1 MTQPV
6 RIGLQVDSNDPFW
19 VEIFETIWRFARP
32 APFHPTFSY
41 GAPFQRPEDIP
52 PLDLVEI
59 EFSDEVGVADVGTA
73 KIEEIMALGLEALL
87 TVNLGVAAVRQLLD
101 NGLPVIALS
110 EWPFEHPRF
119 SHPQGLYD
127 VAQVACRHLVQRL
140 GGSGRVAIVGGMVT
154 RGVETGKTRVEGA
167 LDVFR
172 HYSDIEYLHIPTP
185 WTYDDAC
192 DYLLDAMTPLS
203 QPFDAVFGLSDTLAF
218 AGRDVGCHLGLMNA
232 ETVIVGVNGDPL
244 AIAAIVR
251 GEMAATVETSA
262 TELATQAVRLACQ
275 VARGEPIP
283 PIYSYHPLLITREN
297 VVDVAVRKL
306 AAIADMPTRLQGN
319 RAQFSRRR
327 ITQLETSLAINRQIG
342 AIIDHELLPQQI
354 AELIR
359 TNYGYDDVEILL
371 WMEGEQALAPIE
383 SGKSQDEWS
392 RIPLAESGALGHTL
406 MGDRPLF
413 IPDAQTS
420 SRFAPDSRW
429 PATRSRVIAPIRLGG
444 RTQGVLDLHS
454 RSFKHHS
461 QGDLD
466 ALQFLAD
473 QLGVAIRNVRLYAEA
488 LAARV
493 AAEQASHFKT
503 RLLANISHE
512 LRTPLNV
519 ILGYS
524 QTALGQP
531 NPYGVA
537 LPAELTKDLRHIQQS
552 GEQLA
557 RLVNDLLELSQA
569 EIGALEIFKE
579 SIEPVAFLRE
589 IFEIASDS
597 LTVSS
602 EVTWRLQLP
611 ARLPVIEADPERL
624 RQIVLNLLSNA
635 ANFTR
640 RGHIALAAARQS
652 GWLHIW
658 IEDTGAGIPKE
669 QLAQI
674 FESFVTVY
682 EPARGAEAGSARRG
696 IGLGLTITHHL
707 MKLHGGDLHLES
719 RVGRGTIC
727 HILLPL
733 PEEGKDAFAPRTAPE
748 LTELAGPRL
757 ETALNSQLQQAGE
770 MVQRSA
776 TYIRAHYADALTR
789 QGIADVVGVSPNY
802 LSRIFR
808 RETGMT
814 PWQYL
819 NRYRVL
825 QAQKLLRATE
835 DSITAIAGTVG
846 FSDPAY
852 FSRVFRKETGMPP
865 KVYRN
870 LAVSLQ

>member
-1 MTQPV
+1 MNSPI

-32 APFHPTFSY
+32 VPFQSPFSY

-52 PLDLVEI
+52 PIDLVEI
-59 EFSDEVGVADVGTA
+59 EFSDEVGVADVRTA

-101 NGLPVIALS
+101 NGLPVITLS

-127 VAQVACRHLVQRL
+127 VAQVACLHLVQRL
-140 GGSGRVAIVGGMVT
+140 GGLGRVAIVGGMVT
-154 RGVETGKTRVEGA
+154 HGVETGKTRVEGA
-167 LDVFR
+167 IDIFRNHPGLD
-172 HYSDIEYLHIPTP
+172 YTHIPTP
-185 WTYDDAC
+185 WTYDEAC
-192 DYLLDAMTPLS
+192 DHLLAAMTPLS

-218 AGRDVGCHLGLMNA
+218 AGRDVGCHLGLMDA

-244 AIAAIVR
+244 AIAAIAR

-262 TELATQAVRLACQ
+262 TKLATQAVRLACQ
-275 VARGEPIP
+275 AARGEPIP
-283 PIYSYHPLLITREN
+283 PTYSYHPLLITRGN

-306 AAIADMPTRLQGN
+306 TAIADMPTRLQGN
-319 RAQFSRRR
+319 RLQLSRRR

-383 SGKSQDEWS
+383 SGRSRGEWL
-392 RIPLAESGALGHTL
+392 RIPLDESGALGHTL

-420 SRFAPDSRW
+420 PRFAPDSRW

-454 RSFKHHS
+454 RRFKHHS

-473 QLGVAIRNVRLYAEA
+473 QLGVAIRNARLYSEA

-524 QTALGQP
+524 QAALGRP
-531 NPYGVA
+531 NPYGFN
-537 LPAELTKDLRHIQQS
+537 LPTELANDLRHIQQS

-557 RLVNDLLELSQA
+557 RLINDLLELSQA
-569 EIGALEIFKE
+569 EIGALEIFRE
-579 SIEPVAFLRE
+579 SIDPVAFLSE
-589 IFEIASDS
+589 LFGIASAS
-597 LTVSS
+597 LPTSG
-602 EVTWRLQLP
+602 EVAWRLQLP
-611 ARLPVIEADPERL
+611 TQLPVIEADPERL

-640 RGHIALAAARQS
+640 RGYIRLAAARQP

-658 IEDTGAGIPKE
+658 IEDTGAGIPNE
-669 QLAQI
+669 QLAHI
-674 FESFVTVY
+674 FESFTTVY
-682 EPARGAEAGSARRG
+682 QPTRGTDAGSAHRS
-696 IGLGLTITHHL
+696 IGLGLTITYHL
-707 MKLHGGDLHLES
+707 VKLHGGDLHLES
-719 RVGRGTIC
+719 RVGLGTIC

-733 PEEGKDAFAPRTAPE
+733 TADDKGAPPLQTEPE
-748 LTELAGPRL
+748 LVEQAAPRL
-757 ETALNSQLQQAGE
+757 ETALNSQLQQAGG

-776 TYIRAHYADALTR
+776 TYIRAHYAAPLTR
-789 QGIADVVGVSPNY
+789 QEIANVVGVSSNH
-802 LSRIFR
+802 LSRVFR
-808 RETGMT
+808 SETGMT

-825 QAQKLLRATE
+825 QAQKLLRATD
-835 DSITAIAGTVG
+835 DSVTAIAGAVG

-852 FSRVFRKETGMPP
+852 FSRVFRKEAGVSP
-865 KVYRN
+865 KAYRN
-870 LAVSLQ
+870 LAASSQ